1 MILHWVFLAFWK
13 ISEMYLIDLIRV
25 SSFIFTVSIY
35 HLVTFPKIN
44 FLSINYP
51 FYQTIG
57 LNFSWCFL
65 DMTISKKEKL
75 SMKRILFSQ
84 SNVFDEFIR
93 WFNEFRN
100 YDRNYESMI
109 FFSKSIENFVKKL
122 LDSWNWGSTYFISK
136 HLRWNH
142 TGFHGSFYLWIK
154 FWLYFEFPLNNTHW
168 LCQPKM
174 SGRGSVFIGS

>member
-1 MILHWVFLAFWK
+1 
-13 ISEMYLIDLIRV
+13 MYLIDLIRV

-35 HLVTFPKIN
+35 HLVTFPKKN

-65 DMTISKKEKL
+65 DMTISKTEKL

-109 FFSKSIENFVKKL
+109 FFSGNRVCLFILMYCECKCQHSISYIHSVKILVKPFDEQIICEEFYVQKHKTKKFNKCSAHCKRCFKINLMWVCSVLAKKEKKSFGL
-122 LDSWNWGSTYFISK
+122 
-136 HLRWNH
+136 
-142 TGFHGSFYLWIK
+142 
-154 FWLYFEFPLNNTHW
+154 
-168 LCQPKM
+168 
-174 SGRGSVFIGS
+174 

>member
-1 MILHWVFLAFWK
+1 MRELIQEEFQLFVILHWVFLAFWK

-35 HLVTFPKIN
+35 HLVTFPKKN

-100 YDRNYESMI
+100 YDGNYESMI
-109 FFSKSIENFVKKL
+109 FFSGNWVCLFILMYCECKCQHSISYIHSVKILVKPFDEQIFVRNLCAKAQNKK
-122 LDSWNWGSTYFISK
+122 
-136 HLRWNH
+136 
-142 TGFHGSFYLWIK
+142 
-154 FWLYFEFPLNNTHW
+154 
-168 LCQPKM
+168 
-174 SGRGSVFIGS
+174 V